1 MRGSWTGEEVPM
13 ADEKLEMESLERL
26 ARIEGQIKGI
36 EGMIRDR
43 RYCVDVITQIAAAE
57 AALHKVSELILK
69 NHLETCVT
77 IAFRSSDEKERRA
90 KVDELMEVY
99 GRLRIK

>member
-1 MRGSWTGEEVPM
+1 MI
-13 ADEKLEMESLERL
+13 DEKVEKESVERL
-26 ARIEGQIKGI
+26 ARIEGQIKGV
-36 EGMIRDR
+36 EGMIKDR

-57 AALHKVSELILK
+57 AALHKVSGLILK

-77 IAFRSSDEKERRA
+77 AAFRSADEKERKT

-99 GRLRIK
+99 GRLRVK

>member
-1 MRGSWTGEEVPM
+1 MIEEKV
-13 ADEKLEMESLERL
+13 EKETLERL
-26 ARIEGQIKGI
+26 AKIEGQIKGV
-36 EGMIRDR
+36 EGMIRKR
-43 RYCVDVITQIAAAE
+43 RYCIDVITQIAAAE
-57 AALHKVSELILK
+57 AALHRVSELILK

-77 IAFRSSDEKERRA
+77 AAFRSSDEKERRT